1 MEVLDYLN
9 SSESQDPIAEL
20 KDKFGIKSS
29 YNEEYGLYVLNYSQ
43 IDSPKFHPITAE
55 CRSLVILWCDVFE
68 EYQVVS
74 RAFDRFFNYGEG
86 ESTEGDSGRM
96 LACEKLDGSLVTL
109 FHYNDEWLYRTKSM
123 IMPTLEINGFTA
135 TWDEVIEE
143 SFDWDNMPTNM
154 LNKAHSYI
162 FEVTSPEN
170 RVIVRYKKRTATLLT
185 IRNNETGEY
194 LDRGYADIFA
204 LQLAVSRPKMYV
216 FNTFE
221 DVFKAVKELPNL
233 EEGYVM
239 YLNDAPYKKLKNPAY
254 VAAHHL
260 RGEGLNPKRLMDLL
274 IMNEVDEYL
283 SVFPEDKAIFEPYTI
298 AFNNMF
304 ASANF
309 IYEINRNIESQKDFA
324 LKVKDTPVS
333 GLMFAM
339 RKGAELND
347 AFEALPSN
355 SKYGLIN
362 NYMSANPPCDF
373 DAI

>member
-9 SSESQDPIAEL
+9 SPDRTRDPIADL
-20 KDKFGIKSS
+20 YDQFAIKSS
-29 YNEEYGLYVLNYSQ
+29 YNEEYQLHVLNYSQ

-55 CRSLVILWCDVFE
+55 CRSLVVEWCKPSKQF
-68 EYQVVS
+68 QLVS

-109 FHYNDEWLYRTKSM
+109 FYYNDEWLYRTKSM
-123 IMPTLEINGFTA
+123 IMPTLEINGLTA
-135 TWDEVIEE
+135 TWKEVIEE
-143 SFDWDNMPTNM
+143 AFDWDNMPTGM
-154 LNKAHSYI
+154 LNKSHSYI

-170 RVIVRYKKRTATLLT
+170 RVVVRYKERAATLLS
-185 IRNNETGEY
+185 IRNNDTGEY

-204 LQLAVSRPKMYV
+204 LHLAVNRPKMYV
-216 FNTFE
+216 FQTFE

-239 YLNDAPYKKLKNPAY
+239 YLNNEPYKKLKNPAY

-298 AFNNMF
+298 AFNDVF
-304 ASANF
+304 VYASFVYNT
-309 IYEINRNIESQKDFA
+309 NRDIESQKDFA
-324 LKVKDTPVS
+324 LQVKDSPVS

-339 RKGAELND
+339 RKGVELKD
-347 AFEALPSN
+347 AFEALSTN

-362 NYMSANPPCDF
+362 KFMTV
-373 DAI
+373 